1 MQPARLSTSGTHYH
15 TRRRRQTAGS
25 VVLSTLLVGN
35 AAARPL
41 DGSLSNAVVDLLIG
55 GPFGTQHEDVTER
68 RRFATNARNAAAAA
82 RVYRTTG
89 GIAAYENTRFALPQR
104 LQASARRSPHA
115 RQTFLEALFRWGH
128 DGRS

>member
-1 MQPARLSTSGTHYH
+1 MQLARLSTTGTHYR

-25 VVLSTLLVGN
+25 VVLSTLSVGN

-41 DGSLSNAVVDLLIG
+41 DGSLSNAVVDLLTG

-68 RRFATNARNAAAAA
+68 RRFATNARNAAAA
-82 RVYRTTG
+82 RVYHTTG
-89 GIAAYENTRFALPQR
+89 GFAAYENKRFALPQR

-115 RQTFLEALFRWGH
+115 RQTFLEALFR
-128 DGRS
+128 